1 MASASRAGPR
11 RCNQVFTAF
20 DVPKRI
26 CLCRV
31 GVHDLEIYTRMTEQ
45 EPSPARAAETAAQPP
60 DPARRMKLR
69 VILGIGSLLT
79 CIWAI
84 LVFASWQQFEFSR
97 LRATQTSE
105 ALTKLVESWAIT
117 SLDRVDDLALALEIQ
132 LTGGATRAALTTT
145 LDRYRSSNPGMFRL
159 ADVTDLAGMNLAST
173 RPDGRAGDARGPTPA
188 TIQPRPITIGQPHNI
203 DGELMIPV
211 ARAIFDE
218 HGRQRGTVTVE
229 LDPFYVAGFPGELG
243 LPADAALYLFH
254 ADGTLLAGNVGVAD
268 AIGRTFADAPLWTH
282 HRKAAVGTF
291 RGRDVDGVERLISYR
306 GTGSAPL
313 GHRVTSAIPIV
324 VSIGLPY
331 DFVYSDAEHRTMVFG
346 LLAAALS
353 LALILAGMA
362 IIRELDHRLAV
373 TRSLAISASALDSVS
388 SGIVMVDVAAAEQ
401 PVVAVNPA
409 FERLVGASRAEI
421 LGRPWRDVAGP
432 ANAARLVLGNAVT
445 EATLPRI
452 GTQPAWAEFRSAN
465 IPSGSPESRLIVVV
479 VTDIT
484 QRKVAE
490 QAMLRAKNQAEHAN
504 RAKSDFLANM
514 SHELRTPLNAILGF
528 SEIISKQLLGPVG
541 TIAYREYANDI
552 YMSGTHLLNIISDI
566 LDFAK
571 IEATALKLEETEVDL
586 SRLLGTCVRF
596 MSARAAQ
603 ADVNVTLALPP
614 ACPGVWA
621 DDLRLKQIVLNLL
634 SNAIKFS
641 AAKTTVRVEASVTET
656 GAVELAIVDQGCGMT
671 AKEVEI
677 ALQPFRQIESS
688 MVKRSEGTGLGLPL
702 AKRLIDLHGGELL
715 IETTPQVGTTAR
727 VRLPPARTRANQ
739 AAA

>member
-1 MASASRAGPR
+1 VER
-11 RCNQVFTAF
+11 NQVFTALG
-20 DVPKRI
+20 VTKPI
-26 CLCRV
+26 GLCRA
-31 GVHDLEIYTRMTEQ
+31 GAHDLEIDSRMTQQ
-45 EPSPARAAETAAQPP
+45 EPTPAPAAEMPP
-60 DPARRMKLR
+60 QVPDAARRMKLR
-69 VILGIGSLLT
+69 LVLGIGGLLA

-117 SLDRVDDLALALEIQ
+117 SLGRVDDLALALEIQ
-132 LTGGATRAALTTT
+132 LAAGAKPDEIAAT
-145 LDRYRSSNPGMFRL
+145 LDRYRSGNPGMFGL
-159 ADVTDLAGMNLAST
+159 AEIVDLAGTRLAST
-173 RPDGRAGDARGPTPA
+173 HVNERAIQSRSFRTTDGH
-188 TIQPRPITIGQPHNI
+188 QPHLAI
-203 DGELMIPV
+203 GRPHAVEGELMIPV

-218 HGRQRGTVTVE
+218 RGRQRGTLTVE

-243 LPADAALYLFH
+243 LPVDAALYLFH
-254 ADGTLLAGNVGVAD
+254 ADGTLLAGKFGVSD
-268 AIGRTFADAPLWTH
+268 AIGRSFADAPLWAH
-282 HRKAAVGTF
+282 HRKSAVGTF
-291 RGRDVDGVERLISYR
+291 RGRDIDGTERLISYR
-306 GTGSAPL
+306 GTGNASL
-313 GHRVTSAIPIV
+313 GHRVTSEIPIL
-324 VSIGLPY
+324 VSIGLPFE
-331 DFVYSDAEHRTMVFG
+331 FVYSDAEHRTLVFG

-362 IIRELDHRLAV
+362 ITRELDHRLSVA
-373 TRSLAISASALDSVS
+373 RSLAISASALDSVS

-409 FERLVGASRAEI
+409 FERLVGASRTEI

-432 ANAARLVLGNAVT
+432 ANAARLVQGNAVT
-445 EATLPRI
+445 EATLPRT
-452 GTQPAWAEFRSAN
+452 GTRPAWAEFRSAN
-465 IPSGSPESRLIVVV
+465 IPSMSPDSRLIVVV

-490 QAMLRAKNQAEHAN
+490 QAMLRAKNQAELAN

-571 IEATALKLEETEVDL
+571 IEATSLKLEETEVDL

-596 MSARAAQ
+596 MSARATQ
-603 ADVNVTLALPP
+603 ADVNVTLSLPP
-614 ACPGVWA
+614 ACPGAWA

-641 AAKTTVRVEASVTET
+641 AAKTTVRVEASVIDT
-656 GAVELAIVDQGCGMT
+656 GAIEIAIIDQGCGMT